1 MFDSPPTNT
10 MMNASVAGGAAFT
23 SLRIS
28 AAIIPASSA
37 TPTPIIATKTT
48 ATTVKLAKL
57 LTNDENRKRMPSA
70 LSRLSI
76 SVVSWTISISSSRYC
91 SGEISGSGT
100 TDPPTYSCSAINGG
114 WTATS

>member
-1 MFDSPPTNT
+1 MLDSPPTNT
-10 MMNASVAGGAAFT
+10 MMNASVAGGAALT

-48 ATTVKLAKL
+48 ATTLKLAKL
-57 LTNDENRKRMPSA
+57 LTNDENRKRIPSV

-76 SVVSWTISISSSRYC
+76 SVVS
-91 SGEISGSGT
+91 
-100 TDPPTYSCSAINGG
+100 
-114 WTATS
+114 